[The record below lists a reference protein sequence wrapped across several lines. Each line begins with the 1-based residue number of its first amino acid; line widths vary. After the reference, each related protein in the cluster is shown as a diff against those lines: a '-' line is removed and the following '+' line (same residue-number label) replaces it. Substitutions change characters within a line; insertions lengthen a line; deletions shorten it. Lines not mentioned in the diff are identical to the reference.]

1 MLNQVNIYMCRYKLG
16 FCPNGPDCR
25 YRHQKLP
32 GPPPLVEQNLQ
43 KLQHRVYA
51 VNSNAHHG
59 KFVPPRP
66 QDGSL
71 AAGEGSQI
79 AEEEAQ
85 LPHSV
90 HPTAPQL
97 LPAQMPPPHAVP
109 NGPPN
114 PPTFVSAAT
123 PLPTGFCR

>member
-1 MLNQVNIYMCRYKLG
+1 MYKLG

-90 HPTAPQL
+90 HPTTPQL